1 MTDSRQ
7 KGKRGEL
14 EVAQLFRAINIKAC
28 RSQQFSGKG
37 MGPGDV
43 ILHDLNGHPLPTFVE
58 VKRREVYSSNQLLAW
73 VEQASQ
79 EAGSGNVGL
88 VIHRKSKQPWQVTFL
103 LSDMDYLL
111 EDLRQL
117 WE

>member
-14 EVAQLFRAINIKAC
+14 EVARLLRAINIQAV
-28 RSQQFSGKG
+28 RSRQFSGKG
-37 MGPGDV
+37 LGPGDV
-43 ILHDLNGHPLPTFVE
+43 ILYDLNGHQLPTVVE

-73 VEQASQ
+73 VQQASQ
-79 EAGSGNVGL
+79 EAGQGNVGL
-88 VIHRKSKQPWQVTFL
+88 VVHRKSKQPWQVTFL